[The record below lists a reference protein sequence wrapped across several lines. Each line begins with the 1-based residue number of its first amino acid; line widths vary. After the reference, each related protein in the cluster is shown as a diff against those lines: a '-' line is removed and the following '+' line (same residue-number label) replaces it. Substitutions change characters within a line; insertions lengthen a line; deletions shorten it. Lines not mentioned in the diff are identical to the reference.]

1 MSWSTRLLFLVLGAP
16 LLVGS
21 VLALAPAFSQY
32 TLSDGSLNDSFNLF
46 AGQIP
51 PAFIALFSTPGIAT
65 SAITSLL
72 AGLLTPALSLVSVFL
87 FLAASQRGRAG
98 KLIAQLS
105 APVLAIPHAAAAFAL
120 ALLLSPTGIAS
131 RIIASVA
138 GWQLPPDFLFI
149 NHPNSVALVLGL
161 ALKEAPFVL
170 LVALAALPSTDAPRR
185 VALARTLGY
194 RPTAAWLLT
203 VAPALYPLI
212 RLPLFAVI
220 VFASSTVDVGLILGP
235 SLPPTLS
242 VRLVEWFVAPE
253 IEQRQLASAAAL
265 LQLFIS
271 LLALGIWLIFERLIA
286 RAYAAIAARGAPR
299 AASTDMRF
307 EAVLTAVGNI
317 LIPTS
322 LVLVLMGITALCFAS
337 VSAQWR
343 YPAILPTA
351 WSLQHWSAALST
363 WQTPLFNA
371 ITIALLSVTA
381 AIALSLIMLEAQTR
395 SKAGTTRLST
405 FLYLPLLIPQVV
417 FVSGI
422 AVFAERTQLSPSLLL
437 VAGGHFFFVM
447 PYVYLTLQSG
457 YARLDSRWLLLA
469 KTLGASTAGCFWR
482 VRIPLMSTQLITA
495 AMLGLTISLS
505 LYLPT
510 QILGAGRVPTIT
522 TEAIALVSSGSRGTI
537 GTWALLQSALPT
549 LCFML
554 ALLAP
559 RLIWSN
565 RKGML

>member
-1 MSWSTRLLFLVLGAP
+1 
-16 LLVGS
+16 
-21 VLALAPAFSQY
+21 
-32 TLSDGSLNDSFNLF
+32 
-46 AGQIP
+46 
-51 PAFIALFSTPGIAT
+51 
-65 SAITSLL
+65 
-72 AGLLTPALSLVSVFL
+72 
-87 FLAASQRGRAG
+87 
-98 KLIAQLS
+98 
-105 APVLAIPHAAAAFAL
+105 
-120 ALLLSPTGIAS
+120 
-131 RIIASVA
+131 
-138 GWQLPPDFLFI
+138 
-149 NHPNSVALVLGL
+149 
-161 ALKEAPFVL
+161 
-170 LVALAALPSTDAPRR
+170 
-185 VALARTLGY
+185 
-194 RPTAAWLLT
+194 
-203 VAPALYPLI
+203 
-212 RLPLFAVI
+212 
-220 VFASSTVDVGLILGP
+220 
-235 SLPPTLS
+235 
-242 VRLVEWFVAPE
+242 
-253 IEQRQLASAAAL
+253 
-265 LQLFIS
+265 
-271 LLALGIWLIFERLIA
+271 
-286 RAYAAIAARGAPR
+286 
-299 AASTDMRF
+299 
-307 EAVLTAVGNI
+307 
-317 LIPTS
+317 
-322 LVLVLMGITALCFAS
+322 
-337 VSAQWR
+337 
-343 YPAILPTA
+343 
-351 WSLQHWSAALST
+351 
-363 WQTPLFNA
+363 
-371 ITIALLSVTA
+371 
-381 AIALSLIMLEAQTR
+381 MLEAQTR

-422 AVFAERTQLSPSLLL
+422 AVFAERTRLSPSLLL